1 VTDSSS
7 DDYCYRHPRRQSF
20 VLCQRCARTVCGDCQ
35 IPAAVGVHCPECQ
48 REANKNA
55 SPAVKRS
62 RRMSSL
68 GETPVTYALL
78 GTIAVVFLAQL
89 LTQGLVTNLL
99 LYYPPATIDQPWRMV
114 TLMLVHSERSFF
126 HILFN
131 GYSLWVLGTILER
144 LLGSGRFAMLFL
156 LSGLGGSV
164 AVLWLGFN
172 QAVIGASGAI
182 FGLFGALLVL
192 QQSFGVQNPQLLI
205 VLLLN
210 LVIGFLVPGVSWQA
224 HIGGLIAGLALAWGL
239 VKQRESGFP
248 GGQAGLFGL
257 VFGSQVILTAARFV
271 LL

>member
-1 VTDSSS
+1 
-7 DDYCYRHPRRQSF
+7 
-20 VLCQRCARTVCGDCQ
+20 
-35 IPAAVGVHCPECQ
+35 
-48 REANKNA
+48 
-55 SPAVKRS
+55 
-62 RRMSSL
+62 M

-192 QQSFGVQNPQLLI
+192 QQSFGVQNPQLLHSFTAQSGDRVPRARG
-205 VLLLN
+205 VLAGPYL
-210 LVIGFLVPGVSWQA
+210 GV
-224 HIGGLIAGLALAWGL
+224 
-239 VKQRESGFP
+239 
-248 GGQAGLFGL
+248 
-257 VFGSQVILTAARFV
+257 
-271 LL
+271 